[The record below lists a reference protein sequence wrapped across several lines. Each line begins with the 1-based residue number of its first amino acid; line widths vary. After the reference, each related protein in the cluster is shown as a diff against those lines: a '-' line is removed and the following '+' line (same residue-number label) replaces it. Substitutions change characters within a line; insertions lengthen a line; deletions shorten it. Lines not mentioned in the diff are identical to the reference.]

1 MPGWRVRSVSFSL
14 SKNLAAVEWCKKT
27 MALELF
33 EETLIFQKFAKDDL
47 GLEFG
52 MDQAFFYIG
61 SEMHV
66 I

>member
-1 MPGWRVRSVSFSL
+1 MPGWHVRSVSI
-14 SKNLAAVEWCKKT
+14 SKNLAAVEWCKKN

-33 EETLIFQKFAKDDL
+33 EETSILKNGKRSPR
-47 GLEFG
+47 FG
-52 MDQAFFYIG
+52 MDQAFFYMG